1 MKRLY
6 LILAERLANGV
17 GMNWKLIFGLSL
29 FGLAMGVATVFVI
42 PSNVEPFCWL
52 VVFLVSAFLIARER
66 ATGHFVHGLLVGILN
81 SVWVTGTQV
90 LLVHQYIAHHPK
102 ETEMMKSMPFPDSP
116 RVMMVLTGP
125 MIGVI
130 SGCVIGLLAYIASKF
145 VRPRITAS
153 V

>member
-1 MKRLY
+1 
-6 LILAERLANGV
+6 
-17 GMNWKLIFGLSL
+17 
-29 FGLAMGVATVFVI
+29 
-42 PSNVEPFCWL
+42 
-52 VVFLVSAFLIARER
+52 
-66 ATGHFVHGLLVGILN
+66 
-81 SVWVTGTQV
+81 
-90 LLVHQYIAHHPK
+90 
-102 ETEMMKSMPFPDSP
+102 MKSMPFPDSP